1 MMSRS
6 APYGVLLV
14 TGGRTH
20 QENYAR
26 MFAADPRCRL
36 VALADE
42 ANVPPQRAAW
52 NRQLAEELGLP
63 YLPDL
68 DAALAREDVQIASIC
83 AEHERRGRVTVQCA
97 EAGKHVYIDKPM
109 TCRVADADAVVAA
122 VARAGVR
129 SQVFSQIHT
138 PWSEAAKRVVESGA
152 LGELT
157 AVHCDVLFAKGHP
170 GTAPLGAPRRQEP
183 YPERF
188 TFPDA
193 KRELRAAGVY
203 ALGIVRYVTGR
214 EVRTVYGVTAN
225 YFFAEHARHGVEDF
239 GLLAMTLEGGLTATI
254 TGGRIGWMSHPA
266 AGPNRI
272 HLTGTRGA
280 VTIDACQPRLEIYS
294 SAAPWTPPPPHPED
308 PMAFW
313 QSTQEASGVRP
324 RHTWAPLRGPGA
336 SPGDPSRFL
345 DCLDAGR
352 ESSMSARDGAAVV
365 EALMAGYVSASRGE
379 VVTLPLP
386 RGAS

>member
-1 MMSRS
+1 MSRP

-26 MFAADPRCRL
+26 LFAADPRCRL
-36 VALADE
+36 VAVADE
-42 ANVPPQRAAW
+42 TDVPPQRAAW
-52 NRQLAEELGLP
+52 NRQLADELSLP
-63 YLPDL
+63 YISGL
-68 DAALAREDVQIASIC
+68 DAALARDDVQIASIC
-83 AEHERRGRVTVQCA
+83 AEHERRGRVTVRCA

-122 VARAGVR
+122 IARAGVR
-129 SQVFSQIHT
+129 SQVFSLIHT
-138 PWSEAAKRVVESGA
+138 PWSEAAKRVTESGE
-152 LGELT
+152 LGELV
-157 AVHCDVLFAKGHP
+157 AVHCDVLFAKGHA
-170 GTAPLGAPRRQEP
+170 GTAPLGTPRRQEP
-183 YPERF
+183 YPARF

-203 ALGIVRYVTGR
+203 ALGIARYVAGR
-214 EVRTVYGVTAN
+214 EVRTVYGVTEN
-225 YFFAEHARHGVEDF
+225 YFFAEHAQNGVEDF

-272 HLTGTRGA
+272 HLVGTRGSM
-280 VTIDACQPRLEIYS
+280 TIDAYRPRLEIFNN
-294 SAAPWTPPPPHPED
+294 ATPWTPPPPDPAD
-308 PMAFW
+308 PMGFW
-313 QSTQEASGVRP
+313 QSTQDASGVRP
-324 RHTWAPLRGPGA
+324 RHAWAPLLGPGA
-336 SPGDPSRFL
+336 SPSDPSRFL

-352 ESSMSARDGAAVV
+352 ESPMSARDGAAVV